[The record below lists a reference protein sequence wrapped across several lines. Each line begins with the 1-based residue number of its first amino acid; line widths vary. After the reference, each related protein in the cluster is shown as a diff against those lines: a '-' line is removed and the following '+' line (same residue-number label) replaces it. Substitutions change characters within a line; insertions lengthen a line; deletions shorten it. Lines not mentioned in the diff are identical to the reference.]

1 MKNKSYQTNL
11 TSFYEISR
19 SIKVMMFD
27 VIYTELHKANDL
39 VLYGIWIKKIECNK
53 VKATNGFQLVS
64 NRTSKTR
71 NAIAGKHVSL
81 SVYFYHGDWHL
92 ALRYLMIF
100 NVSAT

>member
-19 SIKVMMFD
+19 SIKVIMFD

-39 VLYGIWIKKIECNK
+39 VLYGIWIKKTECNK
-53 VKATNGFQLVS
+53 VKRINGFQLVS

-71 NAIAGKHVSL
+71 NATAGKHVS
-81 SVYFYHGDWHL
+81 S
-92 ALRYLMIF
+92 
-100 NVSAT
+100 